1 MTVTGNLGDIIN
13 PDRAD
18 DHPWLIE
25 IAENGDETVWT
36 YGELRAGADA
46 VARGLL
52 NRGLKRG
59 DAVGILA
66 ANSVRYI
73 VAYFGIMRAGLVGVP
88 ANHKLPPATV
98 AHIAQNSELRLMLA
112 DGERAPLVPA
122 GLDVVRL
129 DTDEWSELLD
139 PGPLAVARMAPED
152 FANVLYTSG
161 STGRPKGVPL
171 THGGYVW
178 AVRSLLDSSLPMGE
192 VRALVAAPLF
202 HMNALFFTKMLT
214 AAGATEILLNR
225 FTARA
230 YLDAIARH
238 RCTMLTSVPT
248 MLALALRETD
258 LLERLD
264 LSSVEVVMT
273 GSAPSTDA
281 LMDQIARVFPNAV
294 INNTYGT
301 TESSP
306 IAFGPHPDGLPK
318 PKLSLGHASPHAEL
332 RLVDGPDENQGVLQV
347 RNKAIMPGYLQQPEE
362 TAKRV
367 QDGWYDTGDVMRRD
381 ENGFYFFVGRA
392 DDMFVCGG
400 ENIYP
405 GEVEKMLEGHP
416 AVMQAAVVPV
426 PDEIKGELPVAF
438 VVPRGGTTPTADEIK
453 QYALE
458 NAPPYQ
464 HPRQVTFVEE
474 LPLAGTNKVDRKVLI
489 ERAAREFRR

>member
-1 MTVTGNLGDIIN
+1 
-13 PDRAD
+13 
-18 DHPWLIE
+18 
-25 IAENGDETVWT
+25 
-36 YGELRAGADA
+36 
-46 VARGLL
+46 
-52 NRGLKRG
+52 
-59 DAVGILA
+59 
-66 ANSVRYI
+66 
-73 VAYFGIMRAGLVGVP
+73 
-88 ANHKLPPATV
+88 
-98 AHIAQNSELRLMLA
+98 
-112 DGERAPLVPA
+112 
-122 GLDVVRL
+122 
-129 DTDEWSELLD
+129 
-139 PGPLAVARMAPED
+139 
-152 FANVLYTSG
+152 
-161 STGRPKGVPL
+161 
-171 THGGYVW
+171 
-178 AVRSLLDSSLPMGE
+178 
-192 VRALVAAPLF
+192 
-202 HMNALFFTKMLT
+202 
-214 AAGATEILLNR
+214 
-225 FTARA
+225 
-230 YLDAIARH
+230 
-238 RCTMLTSVPT
+238 MLTSVPT

-332 RLVDGPDENQGVLQV
+332 RLVDGPDENQGVLLV

-367 QDGWYDTGDVMRRD
+367 QDGWYDTVDVMRRD